1 MEAVTCLAFAFPEKS
16 WWVSLY
22 PFGARLGV
30 NQSAQ
35 FGDAEGNPGG
45 KEQQRWGMEEVSEM
59 TEDNTP

>member
-1 MEAVTCLAFAFPEKS
+1 M
-16 WWVSLY
+16 
-22 PFGARLGV
+22 

-45 KEQQRWGMEEVSEM
+45 KEQQRRGMEEVSEM